1 MLTRKRVLQILSTLP
16 LSGLMAGQL
25 LAKNNGIDT
34 FGAAAPAGADLH
46 RDDDNIYRSLG
57 VEPVI
62 NCRGTFTIIGGSV
75 KHEHVLKSMSRATS
89 EFVQMDELAFGVGAR
104 LAELTGAEWGII
116 TAGCAAALKH
126 ITAGCVSG
134 GNPEK
139 LIRIPHLTGVDKT
152 EVIMPRNS
160 RTIYDHA
167 IRNIGV
173 DIVMVETLEE
183 LKSAISPKTA
193 MICIMSWQSDELR
206 TENVAKVAK
215 PLGIP
220 VLVDAAAED
229 LTIPNVHLEAGADV
243 VAYSGGK
250 ALLGPQSSGIAL
262 GRKDILM
269 AAWQASSP
277 HQGPGRDNK
286 VDRDELIGGLAA
298 VEAWIMRDHEGE
310 WRRWLQWLNNIGNRV
325 SDIDGVTTSIQEPE
339 GLNNR
344 TPRLTIQ
351 WDPDQLHITGEEV
364 AEELGRN
371 KPRIALGARTTDEFT
386 SINITSG
393 QMQPGDYEVVRERI
407 YEVLSKPRSRKPQ
420 MSRPGADITG
430 RWNVHVK
437 FYRDESNQ
445 SFIVEKQD
453 GNWVYGS
460 HKGDFDTRDMAGT
473 IEGNQVKFVSVHRQ
487 PGNSI
492 NYIFIG
498 ELNGDSM
505 SGRLFMGQYLD
516 ASFTAEK
523 HVYPDTRRPVL
534 VPDGPPLAT

>member
-1 MLTRKRVLQILSTLP
+1 MLTRRKVLQILSTLP
-16 LSGLMAGQL
+16 LSGLMVGQMMANDSGAEMPLTGTIAGD
-25 LAKNNGIDT
+25 ANPN
-34 FGAAAPAGADLH
+34 
-46 RDDDNIYRSLG
+46 DDSIYRSLG

-89 EFVQMDELAFGVGAR
+89 EFVQMDELAFGVGTR

-126 ITAGCVSG
+126 ITAGCISG

-139 LIRIPHLTGVDKT
+139 LIRIPHLTGVDKN
-152 EVIMPRNS
+152 EVIMPRGS

-167 IRNIGV
+167 IRNTGGE
-173 DIVMVETLEE
+173 IVMVETLEE
-183 LKSAISPKTA
+183 LRSAIGPRTA

-206 TENVAKVAK
+206 TENVANVAG
-215 PLGIP
+215 PLGVPI
-220 VLVDAAAED
+220 LVDAAAED
-229 LTIPNVHLEAGADV
+229 LTIPNVHLQAGADV

-250 ALLGPQSSGIAL
+250 AMLGPQSSGIAI

-298 VEAWIMRDHEGE
+298 VEAWIMRDHNAE
-310 WRRWLQWLNNIGNRV
+310 WQRWLRWLNNIGERV
-325 SDIDGVTTSIQEPE
+325 SDISGVSTEIQEPE

-344 TPRLTIQ
+344 TPRLAIR
-351 WDPDQLHITGEEV
+351 WDPDQLNITGEEV
-364 AEELGRN
+364 AEELGRT
-371 KPRIALGARTTDEFT
+371 KPRIALGSRTTGEYT

-393 QMQPGDYEVVRERI
+393 QMQPGDYEVVRDRI
-407 YEVLSKPRSRKPQ
+407 YNVLSKRRNRRPQ
-420 MSRPGADITG
+420 MERPAAEING

-437 FYRDESNQ
+437 FYLGESDHT
-445 SFIVEKQD
+445 FIVEKQD
-453 GNWVYGS
+453 GNWVWGS
-460 HKGDFDTRDMAGT
+460 HRGDFATRDMAGT
-473 IEGNQVKFVSVHRQ
+473 IEGNQVKLVSVQRQ
-487 PGNSI
+487 PGNTV

-516 ASFTAEK
+516 ASFTAKK
-523 HVYPDTRRPVL
+523 HDYPDTRRPVL

>member
-1 MLTRKRVLQILSTLP
+1 MLTRRKVLQILSTLP
-16 LSGLMAGQL
+16 LSGLMVGQMMANDSGAEMPLTGTIAGD
-25 LAKNNGIDT
+25 ANPN
-34 FGAAAPAGADLH
+34 
-46 RDDDNIYRSLG
+46 DDSIYRSLG

-126 ITAGCVSG
+126 ITAGCISG

-139 LIRIPHLTGVDKT
+139 LIRIPHLTGVDKN
-152 EVIMPRNS
+152 EVIMPRGS

-167 IRNIGV
+167 IRNTGGE
-173 DIVMVETLEE
+173 IVMVETLEE
-183 LKSAISPKTA
+183 LRSAIGPRTA

-206 TENVAKVAK
+206 TENVANVAG
-215 PLGIP
+215 PLGVPI
-220 VLVDAAAED
+220 LVDAAAED
-229 LTIPNVHLEAGADV
+229 LTIPNVHLQAGADV

-250 ALLGPQSSGIAL
+250 AMLGPQSSGIAI

-298 VEAWIMRDHEGE
+298 VEAWIMRDHNAE
-310 WRRWLQWLNNIGNRV
+310 WQRWLRWLNNIGDRV
-325 SDIDGVTTSIQEPE
+325 SDISGVSTEIQEPE

-344 TPRLTIQ
+344 TPRLAIR
-351 WDPDQLHITGEEV
+351 WDPDQLNITGEEV
-364 AEELGRN
+364 AEELGRT
-371 KPRIALGARTTDEFT
+371 KPRIALGSRTTGEYT

-393 QMQPGDYEVVRERI
+393 QMQPGDYEVVRDRI
-407 YEVLSKPRSRKPQ
+407 YNVLSKRRNRRPQ
-420 MSRPGADITG
+420 MERPAAEING

-437 FYRDESNQ
+437 FYLGESDHT
-445 SFIVEKQD
+445 FIVEKQD
-453 GNWVYGS
+453 GNWVWGS
-460 HKGDFDTRDMAGT
+460 HRGDFATRDMAGT
-473 IEGNQVKFVSVHRQ
+473 IEGNQVKLVSVQRQ
-487 PGNSI
+487 PGNTV

-516 ASFTAEK
+516 ASFTAKK
-523 HVYPDTRRPVL
+523 HDYPDTRRPVL

>member
-1 MLTRKRVLQILSTLP
+1 MLTRRKVLQILSTLP
-16 LSGLMAGQL
+16 LSGLMVGQMMANDSGAEMPLTGTIAGD
-25 LAKNNGIDT
+25 ANPN
-34 FGAAAPAGADLH
+34 
-46 RDDDNIYRSLG
+46 DDSIYRSLG

-126 ITAGCVSG
+126 ITAGCISG

-139 LIRIPHLTGVDKT
+139 LIRIPHLTGVDKN
-152 EVIMPRNS
+152 EVIMPRGS

-167 IRNIGV
+167 IRNTGGE
-173 DIVMVETLEE
+173 IVMVETLEE
-183 LKSAISPKTA
+183 LRSAIGPRTA

-206 TENVAKVAK
+206 TENVANVAG
-215 PLGIP
+215 PLGVPI
-220 VLVDAAAED
+220 LVDAAAED
-229 LTIPNVHLEAGADV
+229 LTIPNVHLQAGADV

-250 ALLGPQSSGIAL
+250 AMLGPQSSGIAI

-298 VEAWIMRDHEGE
+298 VEAWIMRDHNAE
-310 WRRWLQWLNNIGNRV
+310 WQRWLRWLNNIGERV
-325 SDIDGVTTSIQEPE
+325 SDISGVSTEIQEPE

-344 TPRLTIQ
+344 TPRLAIR
-351 WDPDQLHITGEEV
+351 WDPDQLNITGEEV
-364 AEELGRN
+364 AEELGRT
-371 KPRIALGARTTDEFT
+371 KPRIALGSRTTGEYT

-393 QMQPGDYEVVRERI
+393 QMQPGDYEVVRDRI
-407 YEVLSKPRSRKPQ
+407 YNVLSKRRNRRPQ
-420 MSRPGADITG
+420 MERPAAEING

-437 FYRDESNQ
+437 FYLGESDHT
-445 SFIVEKQD
+445 FIVEKQD
-453 GNWVYGS
+453 GNWVWGS
-460 HKGDFDTRDMAGT
+460 HRGDFATRDMAGT
-473 IEGNQVKFVSVHRQ
+473 IEGNQVKLVSVQRQ
-487 PGNSI
+487 PGNTV

-516 ASFTAEK
+516 ASFTAKK
-523 HVYPDTRRPVL
+523 HDYPDTRRPVL

>member
-1 MLTRKRVLQILSTLP
+1 MLTRRKVLQILSTLP
-16 LSGLMAGQL
+16 LSGLMVGQMMANDSGAEMPL
-25 LAKNNGIDT
+25 TGTID
-34 FGAAAPAGADLH
+34 GDANPN
-46 RDDDNIYRSLG
+46 DDSIYRSLG

-89 EFVQMDELAFGVGAR
+89 EFVQMDELAFGVGTR

-126 ITAGCVSG
+126 ITAGCISG

-139 LIRIPHLTGVDKT
+139 LIRIPHLTGVDKN
-152 EVIMPRNS
+152 EVIMPRGS

-167 IRNIGV
+167 IRNTGGE
-173 DIVMVETLEE
+173 IVMVETLEE
-183 LKSAISPKTA
+183 LRSAIGPRTA

-206 TENVAKVAK
+206 TENVANVAG
-215 PLGIP
+215 PLGVPI
-220 VLVDAAAED
+220 LVDAAAED
-229 LTIPNVHLEAGADV
+229 LTIPNVHLQAGADV

-250 ALLGPQSSGIAL
+250 AMLGPQSSGIAI

-298 VEAWIMRDHEGE
+298 VEAWIMRDHNAE
-310 WRRWLQWLNNIGNRV
+310 WQRWLRWLNNIGERV
-325 SDIDGVTTSIQEPE
+325 SDISGVSTEIQEPE

-344 TPRLTIQ
+344 TPRLAIR
-351 WDPDQLHITGEEV
+351 WDPDQLNITGEEV
-364 AEELGRN
+364 AEELGRT
-371 KPRIALGARTTDEFT
+371 KPRIALGSRTTGEYT

-393 QMQPGDYEVVRERI
+393 QMQPGDYEVVRDRI
-407 YEVLSKPRSRKPQ
+407 YNVLSKRRNRRPQ
-420 MSRPGADITG
+420 MERPAAEING

-437 FYRDESNQ
+437 FYLGESDHT
-445 SFIVEKQD
+445 FIVEKQD
-453 GNWVYGS
+453 GNWVWGS
-460 HKGDFDTRDMAGT
+460 HRGDFATRDMAGT
-473 IEGNQVKFVSVHRQ
+473 IEGNQVKLVSVQRQ
-487 PGNSI
+487 PGNTV

-516 ASFTAEK
+516 ASFTAKK
-523 HVYPDTRRPVL
+523 HDYPDTRRPVL

>member
-1 MLTRKRVLQILSTLP
+1 MLTRRKVLQILSTLP
-16 LSGLMAGQL
+16 LSGLMVGQMMANDSGAEMPLTGTIAGD
-25 LAKNNGIDT
+25 ANPN
-34 FGAAAPAGADLH
+34 
-46 RDDDNIYRSLG
+46 DDSIYRSLG

-126 ITAGCVSG
+126 ITAGCISG

-139 LIRIPHLTGVDKT
+139 LIRIPHLTGVDKN
-152 EVIMPRNS
+152 EVIMPRGS

-167 IRNIGV
+167 IRNTGGE
-173 DIVMVETLEE
+173 IVMVETLEE
-183 LKSAISPKTA
+183 LRSAIGPRTA

-206 TENVAKVAK
+206 TENVANVAG
-215 PLGIP
+215 PLGVPI
-220 VLVDAAAED
+220 LVDAAAED
-229 LTIPNVHLEAGADV
+229 LTIPNVHLQAGADV

-250 ALLGPQSSGIAL
+250 AMLGPQSSGIAI

-298 VEAWIMRDHEGE
+298 VEAWIMRDHNAE
-310 WRRWLQWLNNIGNRV
+310 WQRWLRWLNNIGERV
-325 SDIDGVTTSIQEPE
+325 SDISGVSTEIQEPE

-344 TPRLTIQ
+344 TPRLVIR
-351 WDPDQLHITGEEV
+351 WDPDQLNITGEEV
-364 AEELGRN
+364 AEELGRT
-371 KPRIALGARTTDEFT
+371 KPRIALGSRTTGEYT

-393 QMQPGDYEVVRERI
+393 QMQPGDYEVVRDRI
-407 YEVLSKPRSRKPQ
+407 YNVLSKRRNRRPQ
-420 MSRPGADITG
+420 MERPAAEING

-437 FYRDESNQ
+437 FYLGESDHT
-445 SFIVEKQD
+445 FIVEKQD
-453 GNWVYGS
+453 GNWVWGS
-460 HKGDFDTRDMAGT
+460 HRGDFATRDMAGT
-473 IEGNQVKFVSVHRQ
+473 IEGNQVKLVSVQRQ
-487 PGNSI
+487 PGNTV

-516 ASFTAEK
+516 ASFTAKK
-523 HVYPDTRRPVL
+523 HDYPDTRRPVL

>member
-1 MLTRKRVLQILSTLP
+1 MLTRRKVLQILSTLP
-16 LSGLMAGQL
+16 LSGLMVGQL
-25 LAKNNGIDT
+25 MANENETEKPLTGTI
-34 FGAAAPAGADLH
+34 AGEANSN
-46 RDDDNIYRSLG
+46 DDNIYRSLG

-75 KHEHVLKSMSRATS
+75 KHEHVLESMSRATS

-126 ITAGCVSG
+126 ITAGCISG

-139 LIRIPHLTGVDKT
+139 LIRIPHLTGVDKN
-152 EVIMPRNS
+152 EVIMPRGS

-167 IRNIGV
+167 IRNTGGE
-173 DIVMVETLEE
+173 IVMVETLEE
-183 LKSAISPKTA
+183 LRNAIGPRTA

-206 TENVAKVAK
+206 IENVASVAS
-215 PLGIP
+215 PLGVPI
-220 VLVDAAAED
+220 LVDAAAED
-229 LTIPNVHLEAGADV
+229 LTIPNVHLQAGADV

-250 ALLGPQSSGIAL
+250 ALLGPQSSGIAI

-298 VEAWIMRDHEGE
+298 VEAWIMRDHNAE
-310 WRRWLQWLNNIGNRV
+310 WQRWLRWLNNIGDRV
-325 SDIDGVTTSIQEPE
+325 SNISGVSTEIQEPE

-344 TPRLTIQ
+344 TPRLHIR
-351 WDPDQLHITGEEV
+351 WDPDDLNITGEEV
-364 AEELGRN
+364 AEELGRT
-371 KPRIALGARTTDEFT
+371 KPRIALGSRTTDEYT

-393 QMQPGDYEVVRERI
+393 QMQPGDYEVVRDRI
-407 YEVLSKPRSRKPQ
+407 HDVLSRSRNRRPQ
-420 MSRPGADITG
+420 MRRPAAEING

-437 FYRDESNQ
+437 FYLGESDHT
-445 SFIVEKQD
+445 FIVEKQD
-453 GNWVYGS
+453 GNWVWGS
-460 HKGDFDTRDMAGT
+460 HRGDFATRDMAGT
-473 IEGNQVKFVSVHRQ
+473 IEGNQVKLVSVQRQ
-487 PGNSI
+487 PGNTV

-523 HVYPDTRRPVL
+523 HVYPDDDRRPVL

>member
-1 MLTRKRVLQILSTLP
+1 MLTRRKVLQILSTLP
-16 LSGLMAGQL
+16 LSGLMVGQL
-25 LAKNNGIDT
+25 MANENETEKPLTGTI
-34 FGAAAPAGADLH
+34 AGEANSN
-46 RDDDNIYRSLG
+46 DDNIYRSLG

-75 KHEHVLKSMSRATS
+75 KHEHVLESMSRATS

-126 ITAGCVSG
+126 ITAGCISG

-139 LIRIPHLTGVDKT
+139 LIRIPHLTGVDKN
-152 EVIMPRNS
+152 EVIMPRGS

-167 IRNIGV
+167 IRNTGGE
-173 DIVMVETLEE
+173 IVMVETLEE
-183 LKSAISPKTA
+183 LRNAIGPRTA

-206 TENVAKVAK
+206 IENVASVAS
-215 PLGIP
+215 PLGVPI
-220 VLVDAAAED
+220 LVDAAAED
-229 LTIPNVHLEAGADV
+229 LTIPNVHLQAGADV

-250 ALLGPQSSGIAL
+250 ALLGPQSSGIAI

-298 VEAWIMRDHEGE
+298 VEAWIMRDHNAE
-310 WRRWLQWLNNIGNRV
+310 WQRWLRWLNNIGDRV
-325 SDIDGVTTSIQEPE
+325 SDISGVSTEIQEPE

-344 TPRLTIQ
+344 TPRLHIR
-351 WDPDQLHITGEEV
+351 WDPDDLNITGEEV
-364 AEELGRN
+364 AEELGRT
-371 KPRIALGARTTDEFT
+371 KPRIALGSRTTDEYT

-393 QMQPGDYEVVRERI
+393 QMQPGDYEVVRDRI
-407 YEVLSKPRSRKPQ
+407 HDVLSRSRNRRPQ
-420 MSRPGADITG
+420 MRRPAAEING

-437 FYRDESNQ
+437 FYLGESDHT
-445 SFIVEKQD
+445 FIVEKQD
-453 GNWVYGS
+453 GNWVWGS
-460 HKGDFDTRDMAGT
+460 HRGDFATRDMAGT
-473 IEGNQVKFVSVHRQ
+473 IEGNQVKLVSVQRQ
-487 PGNSI
+487 PGNTV

-523 HVYPDTRRPVL
+523 HVYPDDDRRPVL